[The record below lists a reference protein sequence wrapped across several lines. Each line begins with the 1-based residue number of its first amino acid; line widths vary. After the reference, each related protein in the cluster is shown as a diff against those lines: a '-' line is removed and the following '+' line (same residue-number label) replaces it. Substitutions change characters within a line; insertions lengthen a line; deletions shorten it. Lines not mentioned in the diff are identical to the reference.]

1 MVGVEECIDNNLFG
15 KDDCDKEEEGND
27 DDCMVL
33 FPGEENSNFKEAVES
48 DSNFKEAVEWDSDN
62 NRFWARNKIRHVGV

>member
-15 KDDCDKEEEGND
+15 KDDCGNEEEEND

-33 FPGEENSNFKEAVES
+33 LPGDETSNFKEAVELK
-48 DSNFKEAVEWDSDN
+48 SNFKEPVESDSDS
-62 NRFWARNKIRHVGV
+62 NRFWTKNKRQRVGV